1 MARSGL
7 RTAAILAAVTA
18 LFVSR
23 PVPASA
29 DPAAQCSGPTC
40 SGACAAFAGGS
51 AQERLV
57 ELVDRQR
64 DELVSL
70 SRTLAS
76 ERRRQ
81 ARLESEL
88 AVARAAARGPA
99 AVEPSGGGALADE
112 NRRLRLLLEVEREE
126 RERLAAKLRTA
137 QRVADL
143 VFRAEEAP
151 PPPVEEEVAR
161 PRFQAPEEPS
171 PERSTV
177 WTREAMGY

>member
-1 MARSGL
+1 MARFGL
-7 RTAAILAAVTA
+7 RTAAGLAALTA
-18 LFVSR
+18 IFFFRS
-23 PVPASA
+23 VPAA
-29 DPAAQCSGPTC
+29 AEPAAECAGPTC
-40 SGACAAFAGGS
+40 SGACAAFAGGT

-88 AVARAAARGPA
+88 AVARAATGRPA
-99 AVEPSGGGALADE
+99 AVEPSGGGALEDE

-143 VFRAEEAP
+143 VFRAEEPA

-161 PRFQAPEEPS
+161 PRIQAPEAPS